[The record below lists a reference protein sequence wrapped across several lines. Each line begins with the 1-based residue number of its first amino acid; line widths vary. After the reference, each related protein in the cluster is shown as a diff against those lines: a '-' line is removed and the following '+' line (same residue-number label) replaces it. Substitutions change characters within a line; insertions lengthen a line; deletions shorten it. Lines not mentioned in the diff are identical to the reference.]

1 MTEDFLF
8 IWADLGFDLAAH
20 DALLGVLEQAHQDIY
35 LTQKNRPEEMGYFDF
50 VMSEV
55 HGLPIRDLLNKRAL
69 GCKIIRSYCVFAPE
83 TSFRPPM
90 RH

>member
-1 MTEDFLF
+1 
-8 IWADLGFDLAAH
+8 
-20 DALLGVLEQAHQDIY
+20 
-35 LTQKNRPEEMGYFDF
+35 MGYFDF